1 MTAPNELD
9 VPHDAVIELSE
20 PTPEQREQW
29 RVDRLNW
36 EAKRRRHDDGAEA
49 GLWRYFTQREAAEY
63 HALTTELEIP
73 EQYAYHG
80 DPSAARWRLL
90 VLISYGIRDPELVE
104 RIARRATPRVDE
116 GQHKWDDGRGAETL
130 IEHDIRRVLWAT

>member
-1 MTAPNELD
+1 MTAPNELGSD
-9 VPHDAVIELSE
+9 MSELPEPPE
-20 PTPEQREQW
+20 PTPEQRDQW
-29 RVDRLNW
+29 RIDRLNW

-63 HALTTELEIP
+63 HALTTEQEIP
-73 EQYAYHG
+73 EQYAYHK

-90 VLISYGIRDPELVE
+90 VLISYGIRDPDLIE
-104 RIARRATPRVDE
+104 RIARRAEPRVDE

-130 IEHDIRRVLWAT
+130 IEHDIRR